1 MDAVARRDKKLNHGS
16 LKSPCARAFRSRCL
30 LHRKRE
36 SQPHV
41 IGCRILRIRLH
52 PKKISVFASV
62 ETRVG
67 EAKIPYEKIVL
78 WSCDIVSRTGD
89 G

>member
-1 MDAVARRDKKLNHGS
+1 MQQPAGVVVRFDHV
-16 LKSPCARAFRSRCL
+16 SPR
-30 LHRKRE
+30 HHKRE
-36 SQPHV
+36 SRPHV

-78 WSCDIVSRTGD
+78 WSRDVVSRTGD

>member
-1 MDAVARRDKKLNHGS
+1 MRVRRAERKASPLFEIAGVLVRFSQVAS
-16 LKSPCARAFRSRCL
+16 

-36 SQPHV
+36 S
-41 IGCRILRIRLH
+41 RIFSVRLH
-52 PKKISVFASV
+52 SKKISVFASV

-78 WSCDIVSRTGD
+78 WSCDVVSRTGD